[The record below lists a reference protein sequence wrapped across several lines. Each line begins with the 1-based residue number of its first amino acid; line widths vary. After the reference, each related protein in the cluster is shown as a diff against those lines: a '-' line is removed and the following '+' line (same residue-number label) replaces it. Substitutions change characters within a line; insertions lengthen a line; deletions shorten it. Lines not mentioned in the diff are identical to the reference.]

1 MRTDAHTKP
10 ALDTALERGAVMLPN
25 KKSYSPLTNDTYP
38 SGNEAW
44 AQSQAR
50 QEQVSSLDFGS
61 LCYIQVK
68 THYNSGGGGV
78 VFCFCFVFKG
88 IQKIS
93 AMIDGGQ
100 GVLKKCYNGN

>member
-1 MRTDAHTKP
+1 MRTDVHTKQ

-25 KKSYSPLTNDTYP
+25 KKSYLPPTNDTYP

-44 AQSQAR
+44 AQGRTR

-68 THYNSGGGGV
+68 THYNSGGGGE
-78 VFCFCFVFKG
+78 FFVFVF
-88 IQKIS
+88 
-93 AMIDGGQ
+93 
-100 GVLKKCYNGN
+100 VLYPENKCYDWWGS